1 MRNATIGIWAALFAA
16 HAGCMDLDL
25 LDELIPMGGD
35 GGAASTDGAGEGD
48 ADGDTEGDG
57 PPATDAADVTAP
69 AIVETE
75 CGAAETASGGVCVAP
90 GNGAAS
96 LRLATDE
103 PAALTITAPEGAR
116 AEVLSAPWATSHL
129 VAVAGIAA
137 ADAGVGIEISD
148 VNGNAAAI
156 GLPVAVP
163 SGPTIAITEV
173 LADPLGEE
181 PAQEFVEIA
190 NYGAAA
196 VDLSGWMIDDGG
208 DCNGDFLPAG
218 TALGAGA
225 VALLVSSSFDPAS
238 TADPAPAEGALLVT
252 LESSI
257 GTSGLSNADAETI
270 ELYDA
275 YGALV
280 SAYDARLGKP
290 VEGASAARLSAELPD
305 GCPAAFGTAPR
316 KPSTPGIAPF
326 VP

>member
-1 MRNATIGIWAALFAA
+1 
-16 HAGCMDLDL
+16 MDLDL
-25 LDELIPMGGD
+25 LDELIPMNGD
-35 GGAASTDGAGEGD
+35 GGAASTDGAGDGD
-48 ADGDTEGDG
+48 ADADTEGDG

-69 AIVETE
+69 AVVETE

-103 PAALTITAPEGAR
+103 PALLTISAPEGAR
-116 AEVLSAPWATSHL
+116 AEVLSAEWSTAHV
-129 VAVAGIAA
+129 VAVAGLPAAPAEIGVAIA
-137 ADAGVGIEISD
+137 D
-148 VNGNAAAI
+148 VNGNAATVPLSVTAL
-156 GLPVAVP
+156 GGPTVAV
-163 SGPTIAITEV
+163 TEV

-208 DCNGDFLPAG
+208 DFNGDFLPAG
-218 TALGAGA
+218 TTLAAGA

-238 TADPAPAEGALLVT
+238 TADPAPAEGALLVA

-257 GTSGLSNADAETI
+257 GTSGLSNAAAETI

-275 YGALV
+275 AGALV

-290 VEGASAARLSAELPD
+290 VEGASAARIRAELPD

-316 KPSTPGIAPF
+316 KPSTPGIAAF